1 MLKRPLIEEFPEYT
15 RSYIQLIPEGNIV
28 DLLEAQQTETLKLL
42 SNITEAETK
51 YRYAEG
57 KWSLCEVIGHLTDT
71 ERIMAYRLLRISR
84 GDQTPLSGFS
94 ENDYVKEGC
103 YYLRSL
109 SELLEDYQTVRRSTL
124 SLMKGVPQSGWGRTG
139 IANSYKISAA
149 IIPYM
154 IAGHE
159 LHHIKIIKNKYLK
172 C

>member
-28 DLLEAQQTETLKLL
+28 DLLEAQQTETLRLL
-42 SNITEAETK
+42 TNITEAETK

-103 YYLRSL
+103 YHLRSL

-124 SLMKGVPQSGWGRTG
+124 SLMKGIPQSGWGRTG
-139 IANSYKISAA
+139 IANSYKISSA

>member
-1 MLKRPLIEEFPEYT
+1 MLTRPLIEEFPEYT

-28 DLLEAQQTETLKLL
+28 DLLEAQKTETLRLL

-57 KWSLCEVIGHLTDT
+57 KWSLREVIGHLTDT

-84 GDQTPLSGFS
+84 GDQTPLPGFS
-94 ENDYVKEGC
+94 ENDYVKEAG
-103 YYLRSL
+103 YHLRSL
-109 SELLEDYQTVRRSTL
+109 SELLEDYQTVRKSTL
-124 SLMKGVPQSGWGRTG
+124 SLMKGVPDSGWGRTAL
-139 IANSYKISAA
+139 ANSFKVSAA
-149 IIPYM
+149 TIPFM

>member
-28 DLLEAQQTETLKLL
+28 DLLEAQKTETLRLL
-42 SNITEAETK
+42 SDITEAETK

-57 KWSLCEVIGHLTDT
+57 KWSLREVIGHLTDT
-71 ERIMAYRLLRISR
+71 ERIMAYRLLCISR

-103 YYLRSL
+103 YHLRSL